1 MDMIQHRMTLDHTL
15 NLKGSITIV
24 LYENGMIVKSINVGN
39 LIVNLGKQVFADIIG
54 GKDVGISYIAVGR
67 GDREVTPND
76 ISLQQ
81 EIGRKNITMKSSY
94 ANQVRFD
101 TFFDTYEMNGVWKE
115 TALISSDNRL
125 VARALLSNTINKTSS
140 NTSTISWVVTFQ

>member
-1 MDMIQHRMTLDHTL
+1 MIQHHTTLDHIL
-15 NLKGSITIV
+15 NLNGSITIV
-24 LYENGMIVKSINVGN
+24 LYENGMTVKSINVGN

-54 GKDVGISYIAVGR
+54 GKDVSISYIAVGR
-67 GDREVTPND
+67 GNTQVTPND

-81 EIGRKNITMKSSY
+81 EIGRKDITTKSSY

-101 TFFDTYEMNGVWKE
+101 TFFDTYEMNGVWRE
-115 TALISSDNRL
+115 AALISNDNRL
-125 VARALLSNTINKTSS
+125 VARALLNNTINKTSS